1 VKNRDQAEAIQI
13 LSLNDTINTK
23 KERIS
28 NEKQNNL
35 SFHGNIVAYYISD
48 TAYAIG

>member
-1 VKNRDQAEAIQI
+1 MKNRDQAETIQI
-13 LSLNDTINTK
+13 LSLIGYHKQK

-35 SFHGNIVAYYISD
+35 SFHGNIAAYYNSG
-48 TAYAIG
+48 TAYANG